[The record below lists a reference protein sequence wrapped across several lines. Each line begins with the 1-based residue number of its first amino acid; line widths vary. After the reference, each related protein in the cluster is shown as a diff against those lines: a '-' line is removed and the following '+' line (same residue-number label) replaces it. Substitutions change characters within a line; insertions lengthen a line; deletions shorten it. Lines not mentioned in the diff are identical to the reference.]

1 MNHNFKGT
9 GVALVTPFHRD
20 GTIDFDGLTKLVK
33 LQMTGGTD
41 FLVVQ
46 GTTGESPV
54 LDQEEKMQVLNHVI
68 EVNQGKLPVVYGLG
82 GNNTAD
88 VCKKIGLLPNG
99 VDGLLS
105 VSPYYNKPLQAGI
118 IAHYKMIAS
127 QTKLP
132 IILYNVPG
140 RTSSNVSAATTL
152 ELANIPNIVAMK
164 EASGDL
170 DQIMEILK
178 NKPKDFTVLS
188 GDDNVPGRTSSNVSA
203 ATTLEL
209 ANIPNIVAMKEAS
222 GDLDQIME
230 ILKNKP
236 KDFTVLSGDDAITMP
251 LISMGVEGVISVVAN
266 ALPERFSQMVN
277 STLNHE
283 MSRAKEEHFK
293 LFDMIR
299 LLFAEGNPGGIK
311 EALVYREICENH
323 MRLPLVIVSEGL
335 KNEIFTEMKSL
346 MP

>member
-9 GVALVTPFHRD
+9 GVALVTPFNAD
-20 GTIDFDGLTKLVK
+20 GAIDFEGLTRLVE
-33 LQMTGGTD
+33 LQISGGTD

-54 LDQEEKMQVLNHVI
+54 LSQEEKMQVLHHVMD
-68 EVNQGKLPVVYGLG
+68 VNQRQLPVVYGLG
-82 GNNTAD
+82 GNNTAE
-88 VCKKIGLLPNG
+88 VCEKIKLLPNG

-118 IAHYKMIAS
+118 ISHYKAIARC
-127 QTKLP
+127 TELP

-152 ELANIPNIVAMK
+152 ELAKIPNIVAMK
-164 EASGDL
+164 EASGD
-170 DQIMEILK
+170 
-178 NKPKDFTVLS
+178 F
-188 GDDNVPGRTSSNVSA
+188 
-203 ATTLEL
+203 
-209 ANIPNIVAMKEAS
+209 
-222 GDLDQIME
+222 DQIME

-251 LISMGVEGVISVVAN
+251 LISMGVGGVISVIAN
-266 ALPERFSQMVN
+266 ALPERFSSMVN
-277 STLNHE
+277 RTLNNE
-283 MSRAKEEHFK
+283 MYHAKKEHFE

-311 EALVYREICENH
+311 EALVYRKICESH
-323 MRLPLVIVSEGL
+323 MRLPLVPVSKGL
-335 KNEIFTEMKSL
+335 KDKLFAEMKTLLS
-346 MP
+346 